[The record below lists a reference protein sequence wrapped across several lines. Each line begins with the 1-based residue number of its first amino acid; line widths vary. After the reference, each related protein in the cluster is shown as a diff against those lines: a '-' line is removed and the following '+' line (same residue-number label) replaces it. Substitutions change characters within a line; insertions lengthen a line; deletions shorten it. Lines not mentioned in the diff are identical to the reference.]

1 MYKRQVSKSVGT
13 AAISEN
19 GLTTG
24 NYTKGTAV
32 QLYATPD
39 DGYEVEKWV
48 VSSVGFDDETYT
60 AEKLKSGGQNPNRLN
75 LTMNPGETNVK
86 VYFKVKETRL
96 NLIKTTG
103 GDISCSSEEY
113 FESGAKVSRGAAF
126 TFKATPKP
134 GYTFGQWII
143 SETGFSSVYNKGTV
157 AENGTSTIDITMGA
171 NDIGLQAS
179 FVRDSY
185 TVNLEGNIE
194 AYYLKES
201 NDPTSENEK
210 ITITS
215 GKSVKG
221 DTMIYVAPKTG
232 YVAAENA
239 FITINEKPTDSS
251 TSYSFKLTENT
262 IISLE
267 TVRESYKVCLLYTSR
282 CV

>member
-1 MYKRQVSKSVGT
+1 MIVSAVKKDNVSDIAQTPPQLETNVAGVTAESLDVGYKAYNSAGNETTLRNDEPGNYTIMPCFKDNASEAKHANYDVSFQSAVYTIIGQIYALNVTAEKYTDKSNVSKSVGT

-113 FESGAKVSRGAAF
+113 FESGVD
-126 TFKATPKP
+126 
-134 GYTFGQWII
+134 YQ
-143 SETGFSSVYNKGTV
+143 
-157 AENGTSTIDITMGA
+157 
-171 NDIGLQAS
+171 
-179 FVRDSY
+179 
-185 TVNLEGNIE
+185 
-194 AYYLKES
+194 
-201 NDPTSENEK
+201 
-210 ITITS
+210 
-215 GKSVKG
+215 
-221 DTMIYVAPKTG
+221 
-232 YVAAENA
+232 
-239 FITINEKPTDSS
+239 
-251 TSYSFKLTENT
+251 
-262 IISLE
+262 
-267 TVRESYKVCLLYTSR
+267 
-282 CV
+282 